1 MPRFRRKLLT
11 PRRYRMETKA
21 INLEV
26 VETEELQPTC
36 HQLDIV
42 DLEELVPTCHQ

>member
-1 MPRFRRKLLT
+1 MPRFGGKPLT
-11 PRRYRMETKA
+11 PRRCRMENKA

-26 VETEELQPTC
+26 VETEQLQPTC
-36 HQLDIV
+36 HQLEIV